1 MNTTTKSIFDHSFDY
16 AKTLLEDTRQ
26 CYPFGAFVDNSGQVH
41 PLEFD
46 TEGIKNI
53 PDNETVR
60 NSLRTYCETEIAEGR
75 IIAWGLT
82 YEAIVQLEED
92 SEGTDTIAIDIY
104 SKDEDNIPVY
114 YTPYSLGEGSVD
126 FGETFAVA
134 R

>member
-1 MNTTTKSIFDHSFDY
+1 MNNITKSIFDHSFEY
-16 AKTLLEDTRQ
+16 AATLLEETNQ
-26 CYPFGAFVDNSGQVH
+26 CYPFGAFVDNKGQVH

-46 TEGIKNI
+46 TEGVKNI

-60 NSLRTYCETEIAEGR
+60 NSLRTYCENEMAEGR

-104 SKDEDNIPVY
+104 SKDEDKVPVY
-114 YTPYSLGEGSVD
+114 YTPYVMNEDNVD